1 MLQLHPE
8 ICYTGGMTTIS
19 MLQAKYAALAP
30 HLNERAIRIWAAT
43 EAKVIGYK
51 GITRVHNATKIAR
64 STIHRGL
71 DELESPDILA
81 VERIRKPGGG
91 RKKRVERDPAFPEKL
106 ERLVEPMTR
115 GDPESPLRW
124 TCKSTR
130 RLADELR
137 QQGTIVGR
145 QTVAQQL
152 KAMKYS
158 LQGNRKTEEGQQ
170 DCPDRNE
177 QFEHINRQAQQCLD
191 GQQPV
196 ISVDTKK
203 KELVGNFKNGG
214 REWHGKGDAPKV
226 NTHDFPD
233 PQIPRAFPY
242 GVYECGSNVG
252 FVNVGTDH
260 DTSVF
265 AVASIRAWWEQRGRT
280 SYPTARHI

>member
-1 MLQLHPE
+1 
-8 ICYTGGMTTIS
+8 MTTIS
-19 MLQAKYAALAP
+19 ILQAKYAALAP
-30 HLNERAIRIWAAT
+30 HLDERALRIWAAT

-106 ERLVEPMTR
+106 ERLVEPMAR

-124 TCKSTR
+124 TCKSAR
-130 RLADELR
+130 RLAGELR

-152 KAMKYS
+152 KDMKYR

-170 DCPDRNE
+170 DCPDR
-177 QFEHINRQAQQCLD
+177 FMSA
-191 GQQPV
+191 
-196 ISVDTKK
+196 
-203 KELVGNFKNGG
+203 
-214 REWHGKGDAPKV
+214 A
-226 NTHDFPD
+226 
-233 PQIPRAFPY
+233 A
-242 GVYECGSNVG
+242 
-252 FVNVGTDH
+252 
-260 DTSVF
+260 TS
-265 AVASIRAWWEQRGRT
+265 AL
-280 SYPTARHI
+280 